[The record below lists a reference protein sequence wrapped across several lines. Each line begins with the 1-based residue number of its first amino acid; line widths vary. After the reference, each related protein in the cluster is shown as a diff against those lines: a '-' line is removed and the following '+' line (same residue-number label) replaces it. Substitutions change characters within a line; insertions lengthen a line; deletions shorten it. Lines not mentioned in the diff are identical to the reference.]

1 MAGSST
7 DQYHGNYDDEAL
19 MRTVVEEDRWFAK
32 EEAVFLAEQARAKA
46 KEAAR
51 STRCVPD
58 DCVLV
63 YRASNNTIDEE
74 ICDSQLMWTEDA
86 FKLSCMSSLDF
97 SRASFVWAAILHV
110 ERNAHIGDD
119 RCVSFSKRPDI
130 ALSRAKSENT
140 KYIHVAM
147 LKKRRVVDLSS
158 CRQWMTTVKAWIG
171 ITGDKTYE
179 TVMVGNRNCSKAYW
193 WSNHLEEVVC
203 DRVNLEQDAEWIET
217 INFNELIDQRD
228 LEAVSKNTILEL

>member
-1 MAGSST
+1 MEGSSN
-7 DQYHGNYDDEAL
+7 DQYDDEAL
-19 MRTVVEEDRWFAK
+19 MRTAVEEDRFAK

-46 KEAAR
+46 EEAAR

-130 ALSRAKSENT
+130 ALSRAKSENV

-147 LKKRRVVDLSS
+147 LKK
-158 CRQWMTTVKAWIG
+158 KACG
-171 ITGDKTYE
+171 
-179 TVMVGNRNCSKAYW
+179 
-193 WSNHLEEVVC
+193 
-203 DRVNLEQDAEWIET
+203 
-217 INFNELIDQRD
+217 
-228 LEAVSKNTILEL
+228 